1 MIFTADN
8 IFQSN
13 FLSESFVEID
23 LSAAFRGD
31 PLNIVH
37 TFQVIIH
44 DTDLH
49 FKAEAKKWLLSINF
63 STFSLSFPAMTS

>member
-1 MIFTADN
+1 M
-8 IFQSN
+8 
-13 FLSESFVEID
+13 EID
-23 LSAAFRGD
+23 LSVTFRDD
-31 PLNIVH
+31 PLKILH

-44 DTDLH
+44 DTDLD